1 MRTTCRHLR
10 SGKFSPVDAAARLG
24 PRHPSATELHTSY
37 HSFRYNHSDQ
47 IDVTWTSLSVPAFW
61 CRRRHCPAT
70 MDRLAMECR
79 YPPRR
84 SRGDRG
90 GVPPSVSRLG
100 WVCLRRPRRNAS
112 KPGEYAQFLSVRNSS
127 SGDCVQIL
135 GGAWAIRLDQ
145 LSLGFGDSPACV
157 VLR

>member
-1 MRTTCRHLR
+1 MRTTCQDLR
-10 SGKFSPVDAAARLG
+10 SGKFSPVDTAARLG
-24 PRHPSATELHTSY
+24 PRHPSATELHTSC

-61 CRRRHCPAT
+61 CRRRHCPAK

-79 YPPRR
+79 YPLCR

-100 WVCLRRPRRNAS
+100 WVCLRRPEETHQS
-112 KPGEYAQFLSVRNSS
+112 GEYAQFLSVRNSS
-127 SGDCVQIL
+127 WELLWATAFKFLVAL
-135 GGAWAIRLDQ
+135 GQFDWIN
-145 LSLGFGDSPACV
+145 
-157 VLR
+157 